1 MTKVLNPV
9 SSLAAAWL
17 EKLELSSFLTPA
29 QLAAVTHLL
38 ECDGKQRATPLSV
51 RATALSNP
59 KSRNTVGMTSTSSH
73 HSSLRSP
80 QIQSALQL
88 TRDGFALLH
97 AGHNFP
103 LIPGNSRLFPVI
115 PSYFQRA
122 PGTQTIKYE
131 DIMKRK
137 TPCGVPIQ
145 KISPNLH
152 VIHFAFCIQICI
164 SAQERGY
171 SEHLTFC
178 ILHLKICNSGAVPP
192 KKIFSII
199 PKPSTPYTP

>member
-1 MTKVLNPV
+1 MAGETRTIGLPHSCSASGDTPNPGRDEFHLV
-9 SSLAAAWL
+9 PLFPLCTHPNRSAYEGPLR
-17 EKLELSSFLTPA
+17 LTPFTISA
-29 QLAAVTHLL
+29 
-38 ECDGKQRATPLSV
+38 PL
-51 RATALSNP
+51 R
-59 KSRNTVGMTSTSSH
+59 G
-73 HSSLRSP
+73 
-80 QIQSALQL
+80 
-88 TRDGFALLH
+88 
-97 AGHNFP
+97 GHNFP

-115 PSYFQRA
+115 PSYFQGA
-122 PGTQTIKYE
+122 PGTQTIKYK

-178 ILHLKICNSGAVPP
+178 ILYSKICNSGGCTS
-192 KKIFSII
+192 KKIFSH
-199 PKPSTPYTP
+199 KR